1 MPKEQKKFEGDAG
14 LREQFKQ
21 QLLGVWNIYQE
32 LLKNDNLSAHIQS
45 NLIEEMKEQEMTDSE
60 IVCEL
65 MNNEYEELKMLW
77 PNREYELEWGR
88 ADVNAVMIASKIEN
102 ENQRQI
108 RVAEMKQKA
117 LDAQGGN

>member
-1 MPKEQKKFEGDAG
+1 MD
-14 LREQFKQ
+14 
-21 QLLGVWNIYQE
+21 
-32 LLKNDNLSAHIQS
+32 AHIQS
-45 NLIEEMKEQEMTDSE
+45 KIIIEMKDQAMTDSE

-65 MNNEYEELKMLW
+65 MNNEYDELKMLW
-77 PNREYELEWGR
+77 PNRESELEWGR

-117 LDAQGGN
+117 LDAQDAQGGWTN